1 MSELS
6 TIRFC
11 RQLRKEMSKAEAML
25 WMRLRRN
32 AIAGHKFR
40 RQHPVG
46 PYILDFAC
54 CAKRLAIEVDGQ
66 THLSD
71 EVRVYD
77 WRRRADL
84 SSLGWREIRVTN
96 EDVLFNLDRVVEH
109 IGCELVER

>member
-1 MSELS
+1 
-6 TIRFC
+6 
-11 RQLRKEMSKAEAML
+11 
-25 WMRLRRN
+25 MRLRRN
-32 AIAGHKFR
+32 VIAGHKFR

-46 PYILDFAC
+46 PYIVDFAC

-71 EVRVYD
+71 EARAYD

-84 SSLGWREIRVTN
+84 LRIGWREIRATN
-96 EDVLFNLDRVVEH
+96 EDVLFNLDRVVEL